1 MGGFQ
6 HAALRP
12 KTKHRQHNTED
23 TAQIDYFRDRSSLKI
38 RMRKHRI

>member
-12 KTKHRQHNTED
+12 KTQTAQHKD
-23 TAQIDYFRDRSSLKI
+23 TAQIDYFRDRSSLEI